1 MTAENF
7 AIDIANPLVP
17 HSSACLGEAM
27 SGTVYRDAYACYI
40 TNPQKQLFVPSIQWI
55 DHTHVTASKG
65 EILTSK
71 IITKKNFKVMNIF
84 TEVPEEN
91 HQILSFFK

>member
-1 MTAENF
+1 MV
-7 AIDIANPLVP
+7 ANLPAWEDPTTPLGPYIETDPKREVVRP
-17 HSSACLGEAM
+17 RNVQLIPG
-27 SGTVYRDAYACYI
+27 YYA
-40 TNPQKQLFVPSIQWI
+40 TL
-55 DHTHVTASKG
+55 HLRG

-71 IITKKNFKVMNIF
+71 IITKKNFKVTNIF

>member
-17 HSSACLGEAM
+17 YSSACLGEAM
-27 SGTVYRDAYACYI
+27 SGTVYRDAYARYI

-55 DHTHVTASKG
+55 DHTHVTGNNRFSLKPYLFTPAY
-65 EILTSK
+65 
-71 IITKKNFKVMNIF
+71 F
-84 TEVPEEN
+84 TET
-91 HQILSFFK
+91 F